1 MLRSNTDVD
10 SIVADVSNI
19 YIVIYKFLAQFEIT
33 RVCTI
38 MKYFPPKNYIYMNLF
53 WFENML
59 NNNTH
64 ARPIKE
70 R

>member
-19 YIVIYKFLAQFEIT
+19 YIDIYKFLAHFEIT
-33 RVCTI
+33 RSRTI
-38 MKYFPPKNYIYMNLF
+38 MKDFPQNYIYMNLF

-59 NNNTH
+59 NNDTH